1 VHEKVEEGLVEGIA
15 AQMGGI
21 EDPWE
26 LMLTGTRA
34 FLDMCDEPA
43 VKQIALT
50 DAPSVLG
57 WKEWRE
63 VDLRYGLGLMRAALG
78 GAMEAGVLRKAP
90 IEPLSHL
97 LLAGMAEAA
106 LMIANAEDPKT
117 ARREAE
123 AGLIALIEGL
133 RA

>member
-1 VHEKVEEGLVEGIA
+1 QELVERIG

-26 LMLTGTRA
+26 LMLAGASA
-34 FLDMCDEPA
+34 FLDACEEPA
-43 VKQIALT
+43 VKQVALT

-78 GAMEAGVLRKAP
+78 GAMDAGVLRKVP
-90 IEPLSHL
+90 LEPLSHL
-97 LLAGMAEAA
+97 LLAALAEAA
-106 LMIANAEDPKT
+106 LMIANSDDPKGT
-117 ARREAE
+117 REEVE
-123 AGLIALIEGL
+123 AALLETIEGL
-133 RA
+133 R

>member
-1 VHEKVEEGLVEGIA
+1 
-15 AQMGGI
+15 MGGV

-34 FLDMCDEPA
+34 FLDACDEPA

-78 GAMEAGVLRKAP
+78 GAMEAGVLRKVQ

-97 LLAGMAEAA
+97 MLAALAEAA
-106 LMIANAEDPKT
+106 LMIANAEDPK
-117 ARREAE
+117 AEREEAE
-123 AGLIALIEGL
+123 AALVEVIEGL